1 MHELKMSREDF
12 HQFKTFTIVKQ
23 DLCFNELF
31 SEISI
36 ECIIQFFCINMGFL
50 GFGCLKQTF

>member
-1 MHELKMSREDF
+1 MSREDF